1 MVKPKVIWSKNAS
14 LQLKESL
21 EDLKEKSPKA
31 ASKVKNEILKTSR
44 ELSDN
49 PEIYSLDR
57 FKKNNDGDFR
67 AFEKYSYRVTYQVE
81 KTQITIL
88 RVRHTSREPLEH

>member
-1 MVKPKVIWSKNAS
+1 MVKMKVIWSKNGS

-21 EDLKEKSPKA
+21 KDLREKSPKA
-31 ASKVKNEILKTSR
+31 ATKVKNKILKTAR
-44 ELSDN
+44 DLSNN
-49 PEIYSLDR
+49 PEIYSPDR
-57 FKKNNDGDFR
+57 FKKDNDGTIR

-81 KTQITIL
+81 KTRVVIL